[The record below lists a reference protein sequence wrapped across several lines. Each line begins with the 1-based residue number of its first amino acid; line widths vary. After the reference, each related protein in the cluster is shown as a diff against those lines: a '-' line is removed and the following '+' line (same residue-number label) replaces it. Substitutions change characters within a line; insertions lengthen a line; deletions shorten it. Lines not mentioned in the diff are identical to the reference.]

1 MDEVNDPFCHDCKKK
16 HSECQCKMD
25 PKVVEFFMKNKA
37 HPKIFL
43 LSATPMNKTKND
55 FETLLDMLQGIDR
68 RCHPIVRENEPLPKE
83 KVDEDFLK
91 TW

>member
-1 MDEVNDPFCHDCKKK
+1 
-16 HSECQCKMD
+16 
-25 PKVVEFFMKNKA
+25 
-37 HPKIFL
+37 
-43 LSATPMNKTKND
+43 MNKTKND